1 MSKGNYVKAI
11 AVDFDGVIHRF
22 DKGWQ
27 NGVICGG
34 VMPGAM
40 EGLRAL
46 LKAYAVFIHTTR
58 DPHTVVDWLEA
69 RLGFP
74 VRADEDPNRKF
85 WDDQSCVLV
94 TNKKLVA
101 IACLDD
107 RAITFRDWG
116 LAMTEVGKL
125 W

>member
-1 MSKGNYVKAI
+1 MTKGNYVKAI

-27 NGVICGG
+27 NGVIYGD

-40 EGLRAL
+40 EGLRTL
-46 LKAYAVFIHTTR
+46 LETYAVFIHTTR
-58 DPHTVVDWLEA
+58 DPRTVVDWLED

-74 VRADEDPNRKF
+74 VRADEDPDRKF
-85 WDDQSCVLV
+85 WDDRSCILV

-101 IACLDD
+101 IAYLDD
-107 RAITFRDWG
+107 RAIVFRDWDQ
-116 LAMTEVGKL
+116 AMTEVDKL